1 MLAQDLAGPEIPQPK
16 SKSKPTAKTPA
27 PVAEEEAD
35 DTEQA
40 DAEPEEEEETP
51 ATDEEDEA
59 AETNEEETETPAE
72 EETDDENDDAPEGLK
87 GVPKGVV
94 KRLKNQSARIREL
107 TAQLAEQGIQITPT
121 AASPLADVEN
131 LEALDHRMAQARIV
145 RDWCRANPEGGS
157 VTLANGAVME
167 ISPEQAAGKLA
178 RAESELDA
186 APDAKARL
194 MTRAAAKPWEQAE
207 VICPNLFKKGSAENT
222 FMLQALQKCPEIK
235 SKLDNWEMF
244 LAAATR
250 GITEA
255 AEESQGK
262 ARYVRMALDPKGNLI
277 APKSVK
283 TAPGAAAQAA
293 PKTRPATPGTAK
305 PALKG
310 PSSKP
315 TVNFDELEARAMAG
329 DESARRELMKAEMAV
344 A

>member
-1 MLAQDLAGPEIPQPK
+1 MLAADLAGPEIAQPK
-16 SKSKPTAKTPA
+16 RKSKPTAKTPA

-35 DTEQA
+35 EDEQA
-40 DAEPEEEEETP
+40 AAEPEEEEETP
-51 ATDEEDEA
+51 ATDEEEEA
-59 AETNEEETETPAE
+59 AEQTEDEETPAE

-121 AASPLADVEN
+121 PASPLADVEN
-131 LEALDHRMAQARIV
+131 LESLDARMAQARMV

-167 ISPEQAAGKLA
+167 ISPDQAQAKLA
-178 RAESELDA
+178 RAEAELDA

-194 MTRAAAKPWEQAE
+194 ITRAASKPWEQAE
-207 VICPNLFKKGSAENT
+207 VICPNIWKKGSEENK
-222 FMLQALQKCPEIK
+222 FLLQALQKCPELK
-235 SKLDNWEMF
+235 TKLDNWEMF
-244 LAAATR
+244 IAAATR

-255 AEESQGK
+255 TEEAQGK

-283 TAPGAAAQAA
+283 PAPGATPAQ
-293 PKTRPATPGTAK
+293 KSPATPGTAK

-329 DESARRELMKAEMAV
+329 DDAARRELMRLEMAV